1 MPRFTIY
8 ANPGGSGFLLD
19 VQADMMSH
27 LNTRIVIPL
36 LPLTEAP
43 IPAKTL
49 NPRFEIE
56 GTAYSMVTQ
65 YMAAVPSKG
74 LRGAVL
80 SAEDRHDEI
89 VAALDLLLQGF

>member
-1 MPRFTIY
+1 MSRFTIY
-8 ANPGGSGFLLD
+8 ARQTGPGYLLD

-27 LNTRIVIPL
+27 LNTRVVVPL
-36 LPLTEAP
+36 LPLAEAP
-43 IPAKTL
+43 KPAKTL
-49 NPRFEIE
+49 NPQFVID

-65 YMAAVPSKG
+65 YMAAVPSKV
-74 LRGAVL
+74 LKGAIL